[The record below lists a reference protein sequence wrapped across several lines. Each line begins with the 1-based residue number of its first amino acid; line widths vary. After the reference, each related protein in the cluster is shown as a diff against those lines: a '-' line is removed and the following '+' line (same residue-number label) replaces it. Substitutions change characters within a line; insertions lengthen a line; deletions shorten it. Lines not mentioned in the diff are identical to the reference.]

1 MIQGLQQGD
10 CDLMASHETPREQT
24 QLRFRKA
31 NERLLAAVQDGG
43 TAPRRVPFLCE
54 CADDACLERVEVDAA
69 EWEAV
74 ASQHNH
80 FLVEAGH
87 QRSEGE
93 EVVGYLGEYEIARK
107 PD

>member
-1 MIQGLQQGD
+1 V
-10 CDLMASHETPREQT
+10 SRETRRKYNQA
-24 QLRFRKA
+24 RFREA
-31 NERLLAAVQDGG
+31 NEHVRDAVAAHVGESQ
-43 TAPRRVPFLCE
+43 PVPFLCE
-54 CADDACLERVEVDAA
+54 CADDDCLGTVSVSLS

-74 ASQHNH
+74 ASKTNH

-93 EVVGYLGEYEIARK
+93 AVVGSVRAYEVARK